1 MSELSSSSEAGA
13 ICVPCQEGNLFRLSV
28 APGAS
33 CPIPII
39 GQVNGVC
46 TPALPENNGFTL
58 QNTRENTR
66 NDLSLQINGRTYPL
80 VPDIRA
86 LGTPARAQ
94 SVGAHIIIK
103 REPEPAIR
111 PMVPIGQVSS
121 ARMQGQYG
129 SIRAGDEMNALDVM
143 SETAWR
149 NAGSPMSSDG
159 EVLPLPPSD
168 PIVLVHEI
176 DERMGPP
183 PPPGAYDIDSM
194 SDAEAEWFV
203 SAIHYMTSDLAGD
216 LTRSAG
222 DAAFQTGDMLSAG
235 NNRRFL
241 REMIGRTVR
250 VETLYNGAK
259 VLIFESGQWDN
270 GMLWYRRHLQYGSKG
285 LGRMQVSSMNIAVR
299 SVSESIGSNLRGMAT
314 KTGVVGLVFAVSFD
328 IAEYL
333 SSDGER
339 FLSDLFVS
347 IGFTVANAVLSTI
360 IGTALAAAGIAT
372 VAIFGVAASPIIVAG
387 IAIGAIVAVGFS
399 LNRLVATTGVKTAAQ
414 NFFRNTDWYKSGLT
428 DAEIYEGAMIA
439 P

>member
-1 MSELSSSSEAGA
+1 M
-13 ICVPCQEGNLFRLSV
+13 P
-28 APGAS
+28 
-33 CPIPII
+33 
-39 GQVNGVC
+39 
-46 TPALPENNGFTL
+46 
-58 QNTRENTR
+58 
-66 NDLSLQINGRTYPL
+66 
-80 VPDIRA
+80 
-86 LGTPARAQ
+86 
-94 SVGAHIIIK
+94 
-103 REPEPAIR
+103 
-111 PMVPIGQVSS
+111 
-121 ARMQGQYG
+121 GQYG

-159 EVLPLPPSD
+159 EVLPVPPSD

-176 DERMGPP
+176 DEHMGPP
-183 PPPGAYDIDSM
+183 PPPGIYDIDTM
-194 SDAEAEWFV
+194 SDTEAAWFV

-241 REMIGRTVR
+241 REMIGRKVR

-360 IGTALAAAGIAT
+360 IGTAIASVAIALGVAAGIA
-372 VAIFGVAASPIIVAG
+372 ASPIVVAG
-387 IAIGAIVAVGFS
+387 VGIAAIVAVGFGI
-399 LNRLVATTGVKTAAQ
+399 NRLIATTGVKTAVQ
-414 NFFRNTDWYKSGLT
+414 DFFKNTDWYKSGLT
-428 DAEIYEGAMIA
+428 DEEIYDGAMIA